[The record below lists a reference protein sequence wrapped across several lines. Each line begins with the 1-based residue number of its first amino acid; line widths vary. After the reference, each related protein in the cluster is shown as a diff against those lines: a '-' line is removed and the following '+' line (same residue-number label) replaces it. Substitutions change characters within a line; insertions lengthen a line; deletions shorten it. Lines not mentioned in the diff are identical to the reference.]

1 MGIAFVIAA
10 LISCQTTVKTPTYTG
25 RVYDATMNNMTI
37 ITGNHDTV
45 NISTMDA
52 DRSKVPGVLLN
63 DSVRVNCEYKEVN
76 GRKILTATALEILV
90 HSPYYFI
97 QGEWLEPNPIAP
109 DQVQGFVLN
118 SGGTASSVNMA
129 TLLIKT
135 WNLDNYT
142 LTLGYE
148 SIGNG
153 QTFTGIDT
161 LHVVRI
167 NADSLILSQDNRIVW
182 RLARGKR
189 K

>member
-1 MGIAFVIAA
+1 MGIAFAIA
-10 LISCQTTVKTPTYTG
+10 LVSCQTTVKTPEYTG
-25 RVYDATMNNMTI
+25 RVFDATMNNITI

-63 DSVRVNCEYKEVN
+63 DSVHVDCQYKELN
-76 GRKILTATALEILV
+76 GRKILTATALEIRV

-97 QGEWLEPNPIAP
+97 QGEWLQPNPIAP
-109 DQVQGFVLN
+109 DQVQGFILN
-118 SGGTASSVNMA
+118 PDGTASSVNMA
-129 TLLIKT
+129 TLLFKS

-142 LTLGYE
+142 LTLDYE

-153 QTFTGIDT
+153 QTITGVDT

-167 NADSLILSQDNRIVW
+167 NADSLILSQNNQIVW
-182 RLARGKR
+182 RLARGKG